1 MPTEG
6 GKRRRGK
13 SKRSIILPETSPVG
27 VIYTTDE
34 VAQLLK
40 ASRRTVQHWIR
51 TGRLKALRVGG
62 EYRIEAEELRRFV
75 GKTIEEDRP

>member
-1 MPTEG
+1 MPPDG

-27 VIYTTDE
+27 MIYTTDE

-62 EYRIEAEELRRFV
+62 EYRVEAEELRRFV
-75 GKTIEEDRP
+75 GKITDEDRP

>member
-13 SKRSIILPETSPVG
+13 SERSVILLEGSPVG

-75 GKTIEEDRP
+75 GKSERD

>member
-1 MPTEG
+1 MPAEG
-6 GKRRRGK
+6 GQRRRGK
-13 SKRSIILPETSPVG
+13 SKKRLILPETSPVG

-62 EYRIEAEELRRFV
+62 EYRVEAEELRRFV
-75 GKTIEEDRP
+75 GKTTNEDQP